1 MTYEELQRKYGDE
14 LCITETDL
22 SNVNGLKGLYVDGCV
37 AIEKNM
43 MLKEKG
49 CVLAEEVGHHLTSV
63 GDILMQDNTNNRRQ
77 ERKARIVGYNIQIGL
92 YGLINAYKAGCKNSY
107 EVAEY
112 LDVTEAFLQ
121 DAVKY
126 YKDKYG
132 LLAKVDGYIIYFEP
146 SLGVMEMI

>member
-1 MTYEELQRKYGDE
+1 MTYDELQAKYEDE
-14 LCITETDL
+14 LCIIETDL

-43 MLKEKG
+43 TLKEKG

-121 DAVKY
+121 DAIKY
-126 YKDKYG
+126 YKEKYG
-132 LLAKVDGYIIYFEP
+132 LLTKVDGYIIYFEP
-146 SLGVMEMI
+146 SLGIMKFL

>member
-14 LCITETDL
+14 LCIIETDL

-43 MLKEKG
+43 TLKEKG

-92 YGLINAYKAGCKNSY
+92 YGLINAYEAGCKNSY

-112 LDVTEAFLQ
+112 LDVTETFLQ

-132 LLAKVDGYIIYFEP
+132 LLVKVDGYIIYFEP
-146 SLGVMEMI
+146 SLGVMKMI